1 LTHCLNIFAKDGK
14 LSKKF
19 ANHVLDRLTYGAR
32 PADISAF
39 NSLGANDDARL
50 LGFVNQQLDWSSI
63 DDTAFDNLV
72 TSAGYESVNLT
83 LTEMW
88 AKHHAYSS
96 EEGFDRNRP
105 REEMERLCIARAMH
119 SKRQLVEVLADF
131 WHNHFNVYSGS
142 YYAQSVFT
150 SWDRDVIR
158 PPVTGFPRSS
168 GLGAGHMLGNFRQM
182 LELSSKHVA
191 MQYFLDNYIN
201 QVGGPNENYAREV
214 MELHTL
220 GAQNYVPLGEP
231 GSIESFDIPMP
242 WGPGGADEIV
252 SISKQYV
259 DDDIYSAMRMLTG
272 WKIKDSSSS
281 ASSDEADSG
290 EFFFYEPW
298 HDKYVKIILG
308 HQWSDNALAP
318 ADVLQFFD
326 VLAYHP
332 GTAQHIAGKLCRR
345 FISPNPDQAI
355 IDAVADTFYQQ
366 RYAPD
371 QLEQTYRTMLLSA
384 EFKDQANWGK
394 VFKRPMDAMVSALR
408 ICDSDFFPPAVNY
421 DPRTNTIIYYF
432 MNRCGQKPF
441 NWTSPDGYPMKQE
454 HWQSS
459 NGLIYLLRFID
470 WICDER
476 AYDEDAVIHIMD
488 MTVNANASALPAY
501 TPNALSTFWLKRILG
516 YTPSG
521 GWPGNHLHTQ
531 IQTFLQTN
539 PNDLATWGPDIV
551 IDITTNSY
559 NTYFFERLRGAVKL
573 ILSSSEFLYR

>member
-1 LTHCLNIFAKDGK
+1 M
-14 LSKKF
+14 SKTF

-50 LGFVNQQLDWSSI
+50 LAFVNQQLDWASI
-63 DDTAFDNLV
+63 DDSVLDDLI
-72 TSAGYESVNLT
+72 SANAYATVNLT
-83 LTEMW
+83 LSQMW
-88 AKHHAYSS
+88 EKHHVDSS
-96 EEGFDRNRP
+96 AVGFDRNRP
-105 REEMERLCIARAMH
+105 REEMERLCVARALH
-119 SKRQLVEVLADF
+119 SERQLLESLADF

-158 PPVTGFPRSS
+158 PPVAGFPRAS
-168 GLGAGHMLGNFRQM
+168 GLDSGHMLGNFRKM

-201 QVGGPNENYAREV
+201 EVGGPNENYAREV

-220 GAQNYVPLGEP
+220 GAQNYVPLADP

-242 WGPGGADEIV
+242 WGAGGSDILV

-272 WKIKDSSSS
+272 WKIKHSSGSSSS
-281 ASSDEADSG
+281 EYTDSG

-308 HQWSDNALAP
+308 NQWADNAVAP
-318 ADVLQFFD
+318 NDVLQFFD
-326 VLAYHP
+326 LLAYHP

-345 FISPNPDQAI
+345 FIGPEPDQTI

-371 QLEQTYRTMLLSA
+371 QLEQTYRTLFLSA
-384 EFKDQANWGK
+384 EFSDPANWSK
-394 VFKRPMDAMVSALR
+394 VFKHPMDAMVSALR
-408 ICDSDFFPPAVNY
+408 VCDSEFFPPVDY
-421 DPRTNTIIYYF
+421 DSRTNTIIYYY
-432 MNRCGQKPF
+432 MSRCGQKPF
-441 NWTSPDGYPMKQE
+441 NWTSPDGYPME
-454 HWQSS
+454 ETFWQSS
-459 NGLIYLLRFID
+459 NGLIYLMRFMD
-470 WICDER
+470 WICDEH
-476 AYDEDAVIHIMD
+476 AYDPDAVIPIRD
-488 MTVNANASALPAY
+488 MTVDAGTVES
-501 TPNALSTFWLKRILG
+501 PNALATFWLERILG
-516 YTPSG
+516 YTPAG
-521 GWPGNHLHTQ
+521 GWPGTNLHTQ
-531 IQTFLQTN
+531 IQTFLVTN
-539 PNDLATWGPDIV
+539 PNDPGVWPQDTPF
-551 IDITTNSY
+551 IDVTKNDY
-559 NTYFFERLRGAVKL
+559 PYYFFERLRGAVKL